1 MQTSDQRLIS
11 YRAERN
17 FLSYMSRDVAW
28 GGKDPPPKVFPCRQI
43 LKMNSVTST
52 TFGYENTLRYW
63 KIEPFIFFFPL
74 FFLNNI

>member
-28 GGKDPPPKVFPCRQI
+28 VRERGAVLPHPNVFPYQQI
-43 LKMNSVTST
+43 LKMDSVTST
-52 TFGYENTLRYW
+52 TFEYENTLGD
-63 KIEPFIFFFPL
+63 
-74 FFLNNI
+74 